1 VDAGADQRLAHGERI
16 GDLSQPTPLPVVR
29 DEDLALRTGQGVE
42 RQAKSGVLDALG
54 HALGLV
60 AEDLVEHDAVVEA
73 RGAASGPAE

>member
-1 VDAGADQRLAHGERI
+1 VDAGADERLAHREGI
-16 GDLSQPTPLPVVR
+16 SDLSQPTPLPVVG
-29 DEDLALRTGQGVE
+29 DEDLSLGTGQAVE
-42 RQAKSGVLDALG
+42 RKAKAGVVDALG